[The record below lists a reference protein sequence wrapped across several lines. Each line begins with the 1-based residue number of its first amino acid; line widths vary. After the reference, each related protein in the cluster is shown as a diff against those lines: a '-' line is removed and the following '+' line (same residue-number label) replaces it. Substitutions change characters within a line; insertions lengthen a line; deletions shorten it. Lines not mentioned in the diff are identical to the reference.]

1 MLEDLLTRDL
11 MLVVCGSGAGRRS
24 AELKQYYAGPGNKFW
39 RTLARVGLTPRELS
53 PPEYELLL
61 TFGIGLTDVVKG
73 QSGSDRELDFSG
85 VHREVLRKKML
96 EARPRTLCFNGK
108 RAALEFLGR
117 KQVCFGLQPES
128 LGTTDLFV
136 APSTSGA
143 ANASWDLSVWQQL
156 ADLVLARPAP
166 EGR

>member
-1 MLEDLLTRDL
+1 MLEDLLTQDL
-11 MLVVCGSGAGRRS
+11 LLVVCGSAAGRRS

-39 RTLARVGLTPRELS
+39 RTLAQIGLTPRELS

-85 VHREVLRKKML
+85 GHSDVLRNKVL
-96 EARPRTLCFNGK
+96 EYRPRYLCFNGK
-108 RAALEFLGR
+108 RAACEFFGR
-117 KQVCFGLQPES
+117 KQVRYGIQPES
-128 LGTTDLFV
+128 IATTGLFI

-143 ANASWDLSVWQQL
+143 ANASWDLSVWQRL
-156 ADLVLARPAP
+156 ADLVLNRPAP
-166 EGR
+166 ERR

>member
-1 MLEDLLTRDL
+1 MLKDLLTQDL
-11 MLVVCGSGAGRRS
+11 LLVVCGSAAGRRS

-39 RTLARVGLTPRELS
+39 RTLAQVGLTPRELS
-53 PPEYELLL
+53 PSEYELLL

-85 VHREVLRKKML
+85 VHREELRNKIL
-96 EARPRTLCFNGK
+96 EYRPRYLCFNGK
-108 RAALEFLGR
+108 RAAQEFFGR
-117 KQVCFGLQPES
+117 RQVRYGIQPES
-128 LGTTDLFV
+128 IAATGLFI

-156 ADLVLARPAP
+156 ADLVLARSAP
-166 EGR
+166 QRR